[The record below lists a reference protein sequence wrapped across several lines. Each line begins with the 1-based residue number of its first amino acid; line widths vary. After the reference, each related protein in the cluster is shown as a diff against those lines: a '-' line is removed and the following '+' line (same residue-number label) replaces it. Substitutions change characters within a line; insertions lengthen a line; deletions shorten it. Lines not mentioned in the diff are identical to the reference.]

1 MQTRAEILKYLQ
13 SVRLADFPPA
23 EYMCAHITGSHELS
37 GSRGD
42 WAPSGGGLL
51 TSQHPRYVLTRARTH
66 THHVYSQEYSPA
78 TAIHNPAFLVL
89 ERTHPKGLL
98 SKERDGQV
106 IPGERELGQ
115 CECECERDTEC
126 GRAMVNGALFAIRSE
141 TDLRGRRAKHQRTRA
156 VSATDEKP
164 TTFPKLCCCPQVLFI
179 PIQPTPPQVYARD
192 GCETT
197 AFSQGGIHTN
207 PLPLRYE
214 ASFRGE
220 CFISSS
226 KCGAIESVCPSG
238 RKGEVPATTTRQ

>member
-1 MQTRAEILKYLQ
+1 VSYGFVL
-13 SVRLADFPPA
+13 VRV
-23 EYMCAHITGSHELS
+23 
-37 GSRGD
+37 R
-42 WAPSGGGLL
+42 
-51 TSQHPRYVLTRARTH
+51 V
-66 THHVYSQEYSPA
+66 
-78 TAIHNPAFLVL
+78 
-89 ERTHPKGLL
+89 
-98 SKERDGQV
+98 
-106 IPGERELGQ
+106 
-115 CECECERDTEC
+115 
-126 GRAMVNGALFAIRSE
+126 RSE

-238 RKGEVPATTTRQ
+238 RKGEVPATTTRQQLSSRLAPQPEQANDIFGCEVKAISHAMSGGGAFMRLDVHGRLHPSKSHRNSPATAVCLHLCPISIDEKRRKPRSLKCKQHPLQLSVFHVIHRCHILQLPETT

>member
-1 MQTRAEILKYLQ
+1 LARRSFASGTVHINLSSPCGYSRPKKREMAQEIKPHLTSKMQTRAEILKYLQ

-98 SKERDGQV
+98 SKERGGQV

-141 TDLRGRRAKHQRTRA
+141 TDRAW
-156 VSATDEKP
+156 
-164 TTFPKLCCCPQVLFI
+164 
-179 PIQPTPPQVYARD
+179 PTPPHIFL
-192 GCETT
+192 T
-197 AFSQGGIHTN
+197 
-207 PLPLRYE
+207 
-214 ASFRGE
+214 
-220 CFISSS
+220 
-226 KCGAIESVCPSG
+226 
-238 RKGEVPATTTRQ
+238 